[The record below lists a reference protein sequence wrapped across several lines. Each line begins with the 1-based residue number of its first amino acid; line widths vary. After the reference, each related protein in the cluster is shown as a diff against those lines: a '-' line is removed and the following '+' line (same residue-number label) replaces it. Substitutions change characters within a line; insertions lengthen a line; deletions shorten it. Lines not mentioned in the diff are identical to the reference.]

1 MKLFALT
8 DLAPLMALNFWSGE
22 GVTGVTECI
31 SYAMSRYG
39 DVFSLK
45 YANQWDAGP
54 PGHPTSRGLCWNT
67 VEGRSLYRLLK
78 PRNQRSLLL
87 PFLPLHSTVEEPK
100 WLPME
105 ETLFPSVGPWISENS
120 WTRHWIKKILCLWG
134 QPASRAKTELQME
147 SVAFVTRCLLTVWRN
162 PHCKL
167 QIFSK
172 EILLLPSCTSC
183 LHCYSFLL
191 LYAHMVELWSVWG
204 KMYGSINCQC
214 RCSFWVAC
222 LLKFNYQLFHH
233 LYILSLH
240 LFAHSERV

>member
-8 DLAPLMALNFWSGE
+8 DLAPLTALNFWSGE
-22 GVTGVTECI
+22 GVTGVT
-31 SYAMSRYG
+31 SA
-39 DVFSLK
+39 
-45 YANQWDAGP
+45 
-54 PGHPTSRGLCWNT
+54 
-67 VEGRSLYRLLK
+67 
-78 PRNQRSLLL
+78 SLLRCRVTL
-87 PFLPLHSTVEEPK
+87 TFSHWSRQTNEMQDPLAIQPVGACAETQWKDVVSVWAFETEKPKVTVAPV
-100 WLPME
+100 P
-105 ETLFPSVGPWISENS
+105 PSAFHCRRAKMAAHGGDSVSFCGPLDLWEQLN
-120 WTRHWIKKILCLWG
+120 RHWIKKILCLWG

-172 EILLLPSCTSC
+172 EILLLPSCTSY
-183 LHCYSFLL
+183 LHCYFFLL

-204 KMYGSINCQC
+204 EMYGSINCQC

-222 LLKFNYQLFHH
+222 LLKFNYQFHR